1 MYACI
6 FNLSWLG
13 SSGLTE
19 GSYKNCNLIIDYYE
33 MIMNKAL
40 LTGGVERV

>member
-19 GSYKNCNLIIDYYE
+19 GSYKNLQLNNWLLWNDYE
-33 MIMNKAL
+33 
-40 LTGGVERV
+40 